1 MGGATGAIVSG
12 RPVICGGQS
21 RGFGTY
27 RSECYHHSKTT
38 NTWTFL
44 TPMTTKR
51 SFTASVPLNGKLW
64 VMGGYAPNNNI
75 LSSTEFLPLDGG
87 PSQPGPEL
95 PSPRNGHC
103 AVTLSSGQVMLLG
116 GAYPENKSVIR
127 FDLDTQTFNTSL
139 PSMRFDR
146 YAFGCTVF
154 NSAMHDN
161 REVVLAV
168 GGDGE
173 SSAEVLDHTQP
184 NAQWAASNYSF
195 LLLYNSILKKS
206 QMPCPFKGPIIFRHS
221 NTFELVHTQHF
232 HLRI

>member
-1 MGGATGAIVSG
+1 MAGATGAIVSG
-12 RPVICGGQS
+12 RPVICGGKS
-21 RGFGTY
+21 GHHTY

-64 VMGGYAPNNNI
+64 VMGGYAHPNTI

-95 PSPRNGHC
+95 PYPRDGHC
-103 AVTLSSGQVMLLG
+103 AVTLSTGQVMLLG
-116 GAYPENKSVIR
+116 GAYPEKKSVIR
-127 FDLDTQTFNTSL
+127 FDPATETFNTSM

-146 YAFGCTVF
+146 YSFGCTVF

-184 NAQWAASNYSF
+184 NAQWTASNYSF
-195 LLLYNSILKKS
+195 LLFYI
-206 QMPCPFKGPIIFRHS
+206 
-221 NTFELVHTQHF
+221 
-232 HLRI
+232 